1 MFFKSVNFRHI
12 QCKVCQNVA
21 TLLNSYRYRM
31 AYGICVF
38 ALTLPLHKLK
48 YCFLWEDFHIFFIFF
63 WIYSIWSSL
72 LAGLAEE
79 DLLPCVDWMSPFWDV
94 LKEEVPE
101 YDKKFSKLLP
111 GFTKSNVVEDSHN
124 LQKHDISLTMMVSVV
139 NYKKYK

>member
-1 MFFKSVNFRHI
+1 M
-12 QCKVCQNVA
+12 
-21 TLLNSYRYRM
+21 
-31 AYGICVF
+31 
-38 ALTLPLHKLK
+38 
-48 YCFLWEDFHIFFIFF
+48 
-63 WIYSIWSSL
+63 

-124 LQKHDISLTMMVSVV
+124 LQKHDISLTMMVSIYIV
-139 NYKKYK
+139 NCVQNRSIFNHKVEEAYFNHKVMKA